1 MTLDAGW
8 PWQAAETVT
17 PKRLGL
23 VDDAERLMFSV
34 IHQFTRRHSRNVLN
48 EAGRLVGFAR

>member
-17 PKRLGL
+17 PKRLDL
-23 VDDAERLMFSV
+23 VNDAERLMFSV
-34 IHQFTRRHSRNVLN
+34 IHQFIRRHSRNVLN